1 MRRRLLTVLG
11 LTLALMTLAGPALAC
26 GGLLSPN
33 GSVNLLR
40 TTTLAAYHEG
50 IEHYITSFKFVGG
63 GGAKFGSIVP
73 LPGVPSDVEKAG
85 DWTLQRLI
93 REVRPPVFRAEA
105 LADGGAPA
113 PTARAVVLMERK
125 IDALDITVLKGGGSE
140 VAKWATEN
148 GFVLS
153 PDSPEVLDFYAK
165 RSPIFLAARFD
176 SKRAAS
182 QSLTEGDGTPI
193 HVIMP
198 TPNPWVP
205 LRILG
210 LGKQAVEPIQADV
223 FLLTDRRPATL
234 PAAIGDTRVGE
245 LIPRTSGMRLSRS
258 EWASELLIS
267 DLRSDRGM
275 EWLPAKNVWLT
286 FLEIDTTAGQLGYD
300 LAIDAS
306 GAEQPSYVA
315 AGLTDALAR
324 VREIVSG
331 EAVSWVAMLALGSVA
346 GAVAGYL
353 LRQRMAASN

>member
-1 MRRRLLTVLG
+1 MRRRLLTLFA

-40 TTTLAAYHEG
+40 TTTLAAYHDG
-50 IEHYITSFKFVGG
+50 IEHYITSFRFVGG

-73 LPGVPSDVEKAG
+73 LPGVPTDVVKAG

-93 REVRPPVFRAEA
+93 REVRPPAPEARVFAA
-105 LADGGAPA
+105 TADSVAGAKELLN
-113 PTARAVVLMERK
+113 VS
-125 IDALDITVLKGGGSE
+125 IDALDITVLEGGAAE
-140 VAKWATEN
+140 VAKWATDK
-148 GFVLS
+148 GFLLS
-153 PDSPEVLDFYAK
+153 PDAPEVLDFYAS

-176 SKRAAS
+176 SKRAAD
-182 QSLTEGDGTPI
+182 QGLAEGDGTPI

-210 LGKQAVEPIQADV
+210 LGKQATEPIQADV
-223 FLLTDRRPATL
+223 FLLTDRRPAML

-258 EWASELLIS
+258 EWASEQLLA
-267 DLRSDRGM
+267 DLRSDKGM
-275 EWLPAKNVWLT
+275 EWLPAKNMWLT
-286 FLEIDTTAGQLGYD
+286 FLEIDTPAGVLGYD

-306 GAEQPSYVA
+306 GADQPSYVA

-331 EAVSWVAMLALGSVA
+331 EAVSWVAMMAL
-346 GAVAGYL
+346 GAVAGAIAGYVI
-353 LRQRMAASN
+353 RRRVATTG

>member
-1 MRRRLLTVLG
+1 MRRRSLMLLA
-11 LTLALMTLAGPALAC
+11 LTLAFMTLAGPALAC

-40 TTTLAAYHEG
+40 TTTLAAYHDG
-50 IEHYITSFKFVGG
+50 IEHYITSFRFVGG
-63 GGAKFGSIVP
+63 GGAKFGSIIP
-73 LPGVPSDVEKAG
+73 LPGVPTDVVKAG

-93 REVRPPVFRAEA
+93 REVRPPI
-105 LADGGAPA
+105 PA
-113 PTARAVVLMERK
+113 PEAFSVTAGALRDSAKELLNVS
-125 IDALDITVLKGGGSE
+125 IDALDITVLEGGAAE
-140 VAKWATEN
+140 VAKWATEK
-148 GFVLS
+148 GFLLS

-176 SKRAAS
+176 SKRAAN
-182 QSLTEGDGTPI
+182 QGLAEGDGTPI

-210 LGKQAVEPIQADV
+210 LGKQATEPIQADV
-223 FLLTDRRPATL
+223 FLLTDRRPATI

-245 LIPRTSGMRLSRS
+245 LVPRTTGMRLTRS
-258 EWASELLIS
+258 EWANEQLLA

-275 EWLPAKNVWLT
+275 EWLPAKDMWLT
-286 FLEIDTTAGQLGYD
+286 FLEIDAPAAQLRYD

-306 GAEQPSYVA
+306 GAGQPSYVA

-324 VREIVSG
+324 VREIVTG

-346 GAVAGYL
+346 GAAAGFL
-353 LRQRMAASN
+353 VRHRMAAGA

>member
-1 MRRRLLTVLG
+1 MRRRLLTLFA

-40 TTTLAAYHEG
+40 TTTLAAYHDG
-50 IEHYITSFKFVGG
+50 IEHYITSFRFVGG

-73 LPGVPSDVEKAG
+73 LPGVPTDVVKAG

-93 REVRPPVFRAEA
+93 REVRPPAPEARVFAA
-105 LADGGAPA
+105 TADSGAGA
-113 PTARAVVLMERK
+113 KELLNIS
-125 IDALDITVLKGGGSE
+125 IDALDITVLEGGAAE
-140 VAKWATEN
+140 VAKWATDK
-148 GFVLS
+148 GFLLS
-153 PDSPEVLDFYAK
+153 PDAPEVLDFYAS

-176 SKRAAS
+176 SKRAAD
-182 QSLTEGDGTPI
+182 QGLAEGDGTPI

-210 LGKQAVEPIQADV
+210 LGKQATEPIQADV
-223 FLLTDRRPATL
+223 FLLTDRRPAML

-258 EWASELLIS
+258 EWASEQLLA
-267 DLRSDRGM
+267 DLRSDKGM
-275 EWLPAKNVWLT
+275 EWLPAKNMWLT
-286 FLEIDTTAGQLGYD
+286 FLEIDTPAGVLGYD

-306 GAEQPSYVA
+306 GADQPSYVA

-331 EAVSWVAMLALGSVA
+331 EAVSWVAMMAL
-346 GAVAGYL
+346 GAVAGAIAGYVI
-353 LRQRMAASN
+353 RRRVATTG

>member
-1 MRRRLLTVLG
+1 MRRRLVVLFG
-11 LTLALMTLAGPALAC
+11 LTLAFLTLAGPALAC

-50 IEHYITSFKFVGG
+50 IEHYITSFRFVGG
-63 GGAKFGSIVP
+63 GGAKFGSIIP
-73 LPGVPSDVEKAG
+73 LPGVPSDVIKGG

-93 REVRPPVFRAEA
+93 REVRPPANEA
-105 LADGGAPA
+105 RTFALSAQSAGAPQILLE
-113 PTARAVVLMERK
+113 TK
-125 IDALDITVLKGGGSE
+125 IDALDITVLKGGGSQ
-140 VAKWATEN
+140 VASWATDN

-176 SKRAAS
+176 SKRAAN
-182 QSLTEGDGTPI
+182 LDLAEGDGTPI

-210 LGKQAVEPIQADV
+210 LGKQPAEVIQADV
-223 FLLTDRRPATL
+223 FLLTDRAPAML
-234 PAAIGDTRVGE
+234 PAAVGVKAGE
-245 LIPRTSGMRLSRS
+245 LIPRTSGMRLGRS
-258 EWASELLIS
+258 ERASERLLS

-275 EWLPAKNVWLT
+275 EWLPAKNMWLT
-286 FLEIDTTAGQLGYD
+286 FLEIDTPAGLLSYD

-306 GAEQPSYVA
+306 GAAQPSYVA
-315 AGLTDALAR
+315 AGLTDALER
-324 VREIVSG
+324 VREIVTG
-331 EAVSWVAMLALGSVA
+331 EAVSWVAMLALGSVG

-353 LRQRMAASN
+353 VRQRMAASH

>member
-1 MRRRLLTVLG
+1 MRRRLLTLFA

-50 IEHYITSFKFVGG
+50 IEHYITSFRFVGG
-63 GGAKFGSIVP
+63 GGAKFGSIIP
-73 LPGVPSDVEKAG
+73 LPGVPTDVVKAG

-93 REVRPPVFRAEA
+93 REVRPPVFREA
-105 LADGGAPA
+105 AFA
-113 PTARAVVLMERK
+113 PTAAAVGDAKELMNVS
-125 IDALDITVLKGGGSE
+125 IDALDITVLEGGAAE
-140 VAKWATEN
+140 VAKWATDK
-148 GFVLS
+148 GFLLS

-176 SKRAAS
+176 SKRAAD
-182 QSLTEGDGTPI
+182 QGLAEGDGTPI

-258 EWASELLIS
+258 EWASEQLLA

-275 EWLPAKNVWLT
+275 EWLPAKNMWLT
-286 FLEIDTTAGQLGYD
+286 FLEIDTPAGSLGYD

-315 AGLTDALAR
+315 AGLSETLR
-324 VREIVSG
+324 QVREIVSG

-353 LRQRMAASN
+353 VRQRMTASS

>member
-1 MRRRLLTVLG
+1 MRRRLVVLFG
-11 LTLALMTLAGPALAC
+11 LTLAFLTVAGPALAC

-50 IEHYITSFKFVGG
+50 VEHYITSFRFVGG
-63 GGAKFGSIVP
+63 GGAKFGSIIP
-73 LPGVPSDVEKAG
+73 LPGVPSDVVKGG
-85 DWTLQRLI
+85 DWTLQRLL
-93 REVRPPVFRAEA
+93 REVRPPIPAANEA
-105 LADGGAPA
+105 FALSAGS
-113 PTARAVVLMERK
+113 ARDAKVLLEVA
-125 IDALDITVLKGGGSE
+125 IDALDITVLEGGGSQ

-176 SKRAAS
+176 SKRAAN
-182 QSLTEGDGTPI
+182 QGLAEGDGTPI

-210 LGKQAVEPIQADV
+210 LGKEPGELITADV
-223 FLLTDRRPATL
+223 FLLTDRAPAML
-234 PAAIGDTRVGE
+234 PAAVGVRAGE
-245 LIPRTSGMRLSRS
+245 LIPRTSGMRLGRS
-258 EWASELLIS
+258 EWASDLLLT

-275 EWLPAKNVWLT
+275 EWLPAKDMWLT
-286 FLEIDTTAGQLGYD
+286 FLEIDTPAGQLKYD

-306 GAEQPSYVA
+306 GAAQPSYVA
-315 AGLTDALAR
+315 AGLTNALER
-324 VREIVSG
+324 VREVTG
-331 EAVSWVAMLALGSVA
+331 EAVSWVAMLALGSVG
-346 GAVAGYL
+346 GALAGYL
-353 LRQRMAASN
+353 VRQRMAASH

>member
-1 MRRRLLTVLG
+1 MRRRLLTVFG

-40 TTTLAAYHEG
+40 TTTLAAYHDG
-50 IEHYITSFKFVGG
+50 IEHYITSFSFVGG
-63 GGAKFGSIVP
+63 GGAKFGSIIP
-73 LPGVPSDVEKAG
+73 LPGVPSDVVKAG

-93 REVRPPVFRAEA
+93 REVRPPIPTPGPVAFAA
-105 LADGGAPA
+105 GGVADE
-113 PTARAVVLMERK
+113 RAVVLMERK
-125 IDALDITVLKGGGSE
+125 IDALDITVLKGGGSD

-153 PDSPEVLDFYAK
+153 PDAPEVLDFYGK

-176 SKRAAS
+176 SKRAAA
-182 QSLTEGDGTPI
+182 QSLSEGDGTPI

-223 FLLTDRRPATL
+223 FLLTDRRPAML
-234 PAAIGDTRVGE
+234 PAAIGDTRVGD

-258 EWASELLIS
+258 EWASKELLA

-275 EWLPAKNVWLT
+275 EWLPAENMWLT
-286 FLEIDTTAGQLGYD
+286 FLEIDTPAGQLGYD

-315 AGLTDALAR
+315 AGLTDAIAR

-346 GAVAGYL
+346 GAAAGYL
-353 LRQRMAASN
+353 VRQRMAASN